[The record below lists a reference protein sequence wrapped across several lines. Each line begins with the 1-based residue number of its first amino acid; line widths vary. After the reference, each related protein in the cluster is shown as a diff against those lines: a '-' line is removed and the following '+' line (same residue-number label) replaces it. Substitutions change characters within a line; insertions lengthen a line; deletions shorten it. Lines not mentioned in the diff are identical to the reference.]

1 MNLNEK
7 VEVPSWDKYF
17 IMMCDVIKLRSKDPK
32 RQVGAC
38 LVSTIDNRI
47 ISCGYNSL
55 KAGVDDNIDWNDR
68 ELVHSL
74 VLHAEMN
81 AILYSNS
88 RFENTILYCSLSP
101 CRDCIKLVIAANI
114 TKIIYKDKYKDIDT
128 VNKICQSYNITIEQF
143 TN

>member
-1 MNLNEK
+1 MDS
-7 VEVPSWDKYF
+7 VSVPSWDEYF
-17 IMMCDVIKLRSKDPK
+17 IKLCDVIKLRSKDPK

-38 LVSTIDNRI
+38 LVSMTDNRI

-55 KAGVDDNIDWNDR
+55 KAGVNDNIDWNDR

-88 RFENTILYCSLSP
+88 KFENSILYCSCSP
-101 CRDCIKLVIAANI
+101 CKACIKLISAANI
-114 TKIIYKDKYKDIDT
+114 KKIIYKDQYKDIDE
-128 VNKICQSYNITIEQF
+128 VITICGLYDIIITQF
-143 TN
+143 E